1 MDETVRVARKLSA
14 LQHLGFERVDVSPVT
29 TQVDRVDR
37 STHKVTCARPA
48 MGTLVSVSALARSQD
63 LAEEAIDRAFAE
75 MDRLIGVFSR
85 FDGASALCEL
95 NDTGKLG
102 GAPPELSHVLSQSLR
117 YHELTGGAFDVS
129 VQPVVDLFHRRTD
142 GSLPTDRELLEALEL
157 VGSQRI
163 ALSRGDIAF
172 ERSGMGITLDGIA
185 KGYIVDAIA
194 AVLERCKIR
203 HYLID
208 GGGDVRAAG
217 TKEQKQ
223 PWTVA
228 VQDPSKQGR
237 FPDTLHLTGGAVATS
252 GSYEIFF
259 DRERHHHHVVN
270 AKTGRSPV
278 AIQSVSVVAPSTMA
292 ADALATTVFVM
303 EPDEG
308 LAFIDALPGCECFI
322 IDSDGLQIK
331 TRGWKGAA
339 PVH

>member
-1 MDETVRVARKLSA
+1 MDETARVARKLAA
-14 LQHLGFERVDVSPVT
+14 LQHLGFERVDVSPVM
-29 TQVDRVDR
+29 TQAERVDR
-37 STHKVTCARPA
+37 TTHRVTCSRPA
-48 MGTLVSVSALARSQD
+48 MGTLVSVSALAGSLD
-63 LAEEAIDRAFAE
+63 LAEEAIDSAFAE
-75 MDRLIGVFSR
+75 MDRLIGVFNR
-85 FDGASALCEL
+85 FDGASAVSEL
-95 NDTGKLG
+95 NDTGKLR
-102 GAPPELSHVLSQSLR
+102 GAPPELSQVLSQSLR

-129 VQPVVDLFHRRTD
+129 VQPVVDLFHRRMD
-142 GSLPTDRELLEALEL
+142 GSLPNERELSEALDL
-157 VGSQRI
+157 VGSRRI
-163 ALSRGDIAF
+163 SLSQGNVTYAQ
-172 ERSGMGITLDGIA
+172 SGMGITLDGIA

-194 AVLERCKIR
+194 MVLERHKIT

-228 VQDPSKQGR
+228 VQDPAKQGR
-237 FPDTLHLTGGAVATS
+237 FPDALHLSSGAVATS

-278 AIQSVSVVAPSTMA
+278 AIQSVSVTAPSTMA

-303 EPDEG
+303 GPEDGVE
-308 LAFIDALPGCECFI
+308 FIDKLPSCECLI
-322 IDSDGLQIK
+322 IDSDGLQMK